1 MALKI
6 NEIFYSI
13 QGESLYAGVPCV
25 FVRLSGC
32 NLRCSYC
39 DTGYAY
45 THGVLMERD
54 EVMEMISRNSCP
66 IVEITG
72 GEPLVQEET
81 PLLIASLLDTG
92 KTVLLETNGSMRI
105 DLVDKRCVR
114 IVDMKCP
121 SSGESAKNDLENLN
135 RLSMKDQLKFV
146 IADRD
151 DFEFAASLV
160 KRVSSNFPTE
170 NILFSPVWGRLAP
183 SILADYIL
191 ETKLQVRLQIQL
203 HKILWPD
210 RDRGV

>member
-1 MALKI
+1 MALKV

-13 QGESLYAGVPCV
+13 QGESLYAGMPCL

-45 THGVLMERD
+45 THGLLMEREEIMD
-54 EVMEMISRNSCP
+54 MVSRNTCP

-81 PLLIASLLDTG
+81 PLLITSLLEKG
-92 KTVLLETNGSMRI
+92 KTVLLETNGSMPI
-105 DLVDKRCVR
+105 DLVDERCVR
-114 IVDMKCP
+114 IVDMKSP

-135 RLSMKDQLKFV
+135 RLTVRDQLKFV
-146 IADRD
+146 IADRQ
-151 DFEFAASLV
+151 DFAFAASLV
-160 KRVSSNFPTE
+160 NQIKTGFPPG

-183 SILADYIL
+183 SQLADFIL
-191 ETKLQVRLQIQL
+191 EAKLQVRLQIQL
-203 HKILWPD
+203 HKVLWPD
-210 RDRGV
+210 KERGV